1 MSLRLK
7 MLHELFT
14 VLYECQRVW
23 FLYIAI
29 SAQLNCAGPFFPI
42 ESNLLSTEVMN
53 LHLRCSC
60 FNISAYWICQN
71 KLSTFSKQIGAMSD
85 AKKAERIAS
94 EETTRKTKDQRRKT
108 KDEIRK
114 TKGQRRKAKNQRR
127 KTKDERPKTKDQR
140 RKTKGQRRNTKDER
154 PRMKDQRPK
163 TKGQRRKA
171 KDERPKTKDE
181 RPKAKDQR

>member
-1 MSLRLK
+1 

-29 SAQLNCAGPFFPI
+29 SALLNCAGPFFPI

-53 LHLRCSC
+53 LHLKCSC

-94 EETTRKTKDQRRKT
+94 EETTRKTKDERPMT
-108 KDEIRK
+108 KD
-114 TKGQRRKAKNQRR
+114 QRR
-127 KTKDERPKTKDQR
+127 KTKDERPKTKGQGR
-140 RKTKGQRRNTKDER
+140 KAKNQGRKTKNER
-154 PRMKDQRPK
+154 PKTKDQRPK
-163 TKGQRRKA
+163 TKDQRR
-171 KDERPKTKDE
+171 KTKDE
-181 RPKAKDQR
+181 